1 MLFCGYVDTSDIWV
15 IMGACLS
22 LDQEELKARA
32 RSDEIDRRIQT
43 WARDE
48 ANVVKILLLGEDTKL
63 YFIAVLIYI
72 YTGVCFLIMFC
83 KWFSIHLLCM
93 HTHLYVHTTST
104 KSTETVN
111 YISPLS

>member
-1 MLFCGYVDTSDIWV
+1 
-15 IMGACLS
+15 MGACLS

-72 YTGVCFLIMFC
+72 YTGVCFL
-83 KWFSIHLLCM
+83 LLCFVNGFPYICYVCT
-93 HTHLYVHTTST
+93 HTYMCIQPVP
-104 KSTETVN
+104 N
-111 YISPLS
+111 QRRQ